1 MPTVSNTRIA
11 ISLNESTGALTS
23 LKDLK
28 FNDEL
33 LKHADANGFAP
44 IRIVCLDS
52 AGSKVEFAPA
62 SVTSVSSTGPRLQVE
77 HRTCRS
83 TSGDD
88 HEASI
93 TCIWSVEAASLATSE
108 SVWRVRV
115 ENRTDDL
122 SVIEVMF
129 PVIRGIAIGDNCGG
143 SILVFPHHAGERI
156 QDPVHTMTGKR
167 YMEFWRGA
175 TKREADG
182 VYAREMNYCGLAS
195 MMWMDLYTEDE
206 GTARGIYAGSHDPTF
221 VLTGIRSET
230 GGPESPWMGLAF
242 RKHVPVRPGCA
253 WESSPYSVA
262 LHDGDWRWGARYYR
276 SWILHHIKMPITPK
290 YLAYDSALCPRYDLK
305 NGGVVLHKYNEIPE
319 MFDQALAEGIDHL
332 FVSAWNRSGFDT
344 DYPEYVPDMEL
355 GSSWELAE
363 GCRSIRQRNGKCS
376 FYINVRLF
384 DLESDYYERLGRH
397 WALKDYR
404 GDIYRESYGPRS
416 FAVLCP
422 GNNQWRKW
430 AVDTASWISK
440 AFGAQGIYLDQ
451 LGSADPF
458 PCYDESHNHAIDG
471 VHHHGLYNHGYLK
484 MIREVR
490 DRISK
495 IDPHSFIMIENCGD
509 IYSQYLYANL
519 TWNGTAYD
527 EFFDMYKYTFPE
539 FIQIN
544 MVNPRRVD
552 DMDERG
558 AWFYRDMA
566 RAFVLGSVFW
576 SELGDRFEKRD
587 EHLLDYFRI
596 ALRLRQQAAPFIAR
610 GVYRHTDGID
620 FMSGNG
626 MECPPEACWRADG
639 KLAASGI
646 DWTAL
651 PFSEVTQITV
661 SRWALPRNGALI
673 LMSNPQQVEGKQIRI
688 RPLESDQWRTGSR
701 MLLFQRELGGAR
713 CDRGITVDG
722 DNGIVLEIPKARLSF
737 AAFLPQVG
745 RWP

>member
-1 MPTVSNTRIA
+1 VSTLSNTRIG
-11 ISLNESTGALTS
+11 ISVDESTGALTS

-28 FNDEL
+28 FGDEL
-33 LKHADANGFAP
+33 LRHACAANGHAP
-44 IRIVCLDS
+44 VRIVCLDS
-52 AGSKVEFAPA
+52 TGNRVELAPA
-62 SVTSVSSTGPRLQVE
+62 SVTSVSSTDTHLEAE
-77 HRTCRS
+77 HGTCRA
-83 TSGDD
+83 TSGDYR
-88 HEASI
+88 EVSIACTWSIEVAS
-93 TCIWSVEAASLATSE
+93 VAESE
-108 SVWRVRV
+108 SVWRVRLK
-115 ENRTDDL
+115 NRTDDL
-122 SVIEVMF
+122 VVIEVMF
-129 PVIRGIAIGDNCGG
+129 PVLRGIAIGDRCDD
-143 SILVFPHHAGERI
+143 SVLVFPHHAGERI
-156 QDPVHTMTGKR
+156 QDPVRTMTSRR

-175 TKREADG
+175 TVREDSG
-182 VYAREMNYCGLAS
+182 IYAREMNYCGLAS
-195 MMWMDLYTEDE
+195 MMWMDLYTENG

-221 VLTGIRSET
+221 ILTGIRSET

-242 RKHVPVRPGCA
+242 RKHVPIRPGSV

-262 LHDGDWRWGARYYR
+262 LHDGDWRWGALHYR
-276 SWILHHIKMPITPK
+276 SWILHHIKMPVIPK
-290 YLAYDSALCPRYDLK
+290 HLAYDSALCPRYDLK
-305 NGGVVLHKYNEIPE
+305 NGGVVLHKYNEIPK
-319 MFDQALAEGIDHL
+319 MYDQALQEGINHL
-332 FVSAWNRSGFDT
+332 FISAWNRSGFDT

-384 DLESDYYERLGRH
+384 DLESDYYERLGKY

-422 GNNQWRKW
+422 GNSQWRKW
-430 AVDTASWISK
+430 AVDTASWMSR

-458 PCYDESHNHAIDG
+458 PCYDESHSHTVG
-471 VHHHGLYNHGYLK
+471 GGHHHGLYNHGYMA

-490 DRISK
+490 DRITE

-519 TWNGTAYD
+519 TWNGAAYD

-552 DMDERG
+552 DPAERG

-576 SELGDRFEKRD
+576 SELGDRFEEGD
-587 EHLLDYFRI
+587 ERLLGYFRS

-610 GVYRHTDGID
+610 GVYRYTDGMD
-620 FMSGNG
+620 FVNG
-626 MECPPEACWRADG
+626 TGSERTPEAFWRDDG
-639 KLAASGI
+639 KSAASEV

-651 PFSEVTQITV
+651 PFSEVTQITA

-673 LMSNPQQVEGKQIRI
+673 LMSNPQQVEGKQIRV
-688 RPLESDQWRTGSR
+688 RPLESRQWRMGSGV
-701 MLLFQRELGGAR
+701 LLLQRELGGAR
-713 CDRGITVDG
+713 HDRDITIDG
-722 DNGIVLEIPKARLSF
+722 DYGAVLEVPKARLSF
-737 AAFLPQVG
+737 AALLPKVE
-745 RWP
+745 R